1 MKFGQWVLYKSCRV
15 ATSSMKIGGVKVVI
29 TGVNYMAFRLVTQ
42 NRMVML
48 KAKDVVGKI
57 SVLHGE
63 NICGFVQEVLG

>member
-1 MKFGQWVLYKSCRV
+1 
-15 ATSSMKIGGVKVVI
+15 MKIGGVKVVI